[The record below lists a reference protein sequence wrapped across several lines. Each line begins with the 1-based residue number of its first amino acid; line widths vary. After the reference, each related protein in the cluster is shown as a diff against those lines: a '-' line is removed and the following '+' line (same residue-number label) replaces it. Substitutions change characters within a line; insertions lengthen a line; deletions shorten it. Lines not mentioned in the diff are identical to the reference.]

1 MTWVRH
7 TGDSLGNR
15 KEVVLKVR
23 RLGKEIEVEY
33 EKSGSYHIYKSIT
46 FNVEVNGLNRD
57 KCYAKFIQALD
68 KAVSNPKR

>member
-1 MTWVRH
+1 LVRF
-7 TGDSLGNR
+7 
-15 KEVVLKVR
+15 
-23 RLGKEIEVEY
+23 GKEIDIEY